1 MSEALT
7 LRIITP
13 ETIVQDT
20 TASSIKLP
28 AADGS
33 MGILPRHASMITALD
48 VGLLTYQHDGQEWTV
63 FVSGGF
69 AEVRDNTVRVVSDA
83 GERPR
88 DIDCDRAKEAEVRAR
103 QRLDE
108 CRSTSGTSQIDL
120 LRAETALRRALIRQ
134 QAYGRRRSS

>member
-1 MSEALT
+1 MAEALT

-20 TASSIKLP
+20 TATSIRLP

-48 VGLLTYQHDGQEWTV
+48 TGLLIYQHEGQERTI

-83 GERPR
+83 GERPS
-88 DIDCDRAKEAEVRAR
+88 DIDCDRAKEAEARAR
-103 QRLDE
+103 ERLDE
-108 CRSTSGTSQIDL
+108 CRKASGTSQIDL
-120 LRAETALRRALIRQ
+120 LRAEAALRRALLRQ
-134 QAYGRRRSS
+134 KAYGRRRSS